1 MATYVFRATDLAGVP
16 ARGEVDANS
25 KQDVAE
31 QLKER
36 GLVVIDI
43 AAKYR
48 SKELNIELFS
58 RVKPGDLAVATR
70 QLSTMVSSG
79 MAILRALYVLEEQ
92 TESKKLKEAIS
103 AVRRDVEAG
112 LQLSD
117 ALERHPKVFSPL
129 YVSMVRAGETGGV
142 LDGCLLRVADQL
154 EKDAS
159 LRRQIRAAMIYP
171 SLVITFALVVMLA
184 LVAFLIPVFEGVFKQ
199 FGGKLP
205 ALSQFMVDFSHLV
218 DNDWYILIVVLA
230 ILAASFISFKRS
242 KWGRPRWDAFKLRIP
257 MKIGDVVQKV
267 SIARWSRTF
276 SSLVA
281 AGVPIMHAIEITG
294 KTAGN
299 AVIEEAMAAVI
310 ANVKSGGTI
319 AEPLKHSKVFPAM
332 VGHMVGVGEE
342 TGALDSMLAKVA
354 DFYEDEVEA
363 AVKAMTSILE
373 PVMIVVVG
381 GIVGVIVISMYLPL
395 FSVYNQIK

>member
-16 ARGEVDANS
+16 ARGEVDAQS

-31 QLKER
+31 QLRER
-36 GLVVIDI
+36 GLIVIDI
-43 AAKYR
+43 VSKYR

-58 RVKPGDLAVATR
+58 RIKASDLAVATR

-79 MAILRALYVLEEQ
+79 MAILRALYVLESQ
-92 TESKKLKEAIS
+92 TESKKLREAIA
-103 AVRRDVEAG
+103 AVRKDVEAG

-142 LDGCLLRVADQL
+142 LDACLLRVADQL

-159 LRRQIRAAMIYP
+159 LRRQIRAATIYP
-171 SLVITFALVVMLA
+171 SLVIFFAVVVLLA

-205 ALSQFMVDFSHLV
+205 AISQFMVDFSHLV
-218 DNDWYILIVVLA
+218 DHQWYILIAVVVVLVFA
-230 ILAASFISFKRS
+230 FLTFKRS
-242 KWGRPRWDAFKLRIP
+242 KWGRPHWDAFKLRIP
-257 MKIGDVVQKV
+257 MKIGDIVQKV

-276 SSLVA
+276 SSLVS

-299 AVIEEAMAAVI
+299 AVVEEAMASVI
-310 ANVKSGGTI
+310 ASVKSGGTI
-319 AEPLKHSKVFPAM
+319 SEPLKHSKVFPSM
-332 VGHMVGVGEE
+332 VAHMVGVGEE
-342 TGALDSMLAKVA
+342 TGALDSMLGKVA
-354 DFYEDEVEA
+354 DFYEDEVAA

-373 PVMIVVVG
+373 PVMIVLVG
-381 GIVGVIVISMYLPL
+381 GIVGVIVVSMYLPL
-395 FSVYNQIK
+395 FTVYNQIK